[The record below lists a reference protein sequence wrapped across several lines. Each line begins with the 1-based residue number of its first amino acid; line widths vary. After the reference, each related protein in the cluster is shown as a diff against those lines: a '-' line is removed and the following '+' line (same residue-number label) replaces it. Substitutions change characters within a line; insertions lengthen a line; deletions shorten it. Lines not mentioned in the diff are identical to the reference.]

1 MRNLFLTAILLFSF
15 SGYSK
20 AVPSPSV
27 FFNLS
32 ERILE
37 EAHQFVFPVQKV
49 TSKIQPKHAPRLKNK
64 IAIPLAED
72 LGILWNPVLKFRS
85 EGMWIIAG

>member
-1 MRNLFLTAILLFSF
+1 MRNLFFAALLLCSF

-37 EAHQFVFPVQKV
+37 EAHQFVFPIQKV
-49 TSKIQPKHAPRLKNK
+49 TSKIQPKHNPKPKTK

-72 LGILWNPVLKFRS
+72 LGILWNPVFKVRN
-85 EGMWIIAG
+85 EGIWSIAG